1 MCDLVFLLIQFD
13 GNSFPHVQFWIVKL
27 YLAGLYLWELSQVW
41 IKVAF
46 ALSSVPVSQ
55 VTFRLIFSLG
65 FPDRSSINLSLK
77 SI

>member
-1 MCDLVFLLIQFD
+1 MFLLIQFD
-13 GNSFPHVQFWIVKL
+13 GNPFPHVQFWIVKL
-27 YLAGLYLWELSQVW
+27 YLAELYLWELSQVW

-55 VTFRLIFSLG
+55 VNFRLIFNLG
-65 FPDRSSINLSLK
+65 FPDRSSIHLSLK